1 MRVLIVSQY
10 YPPENVLIPFDVAQ
24 GLRERGHDV
33 RVLTGYPN
41 YPAGQIFP
49 GYRQRW
55 RHRSIEQGIDVLRVP
70 LFIDHSQN
78 AMKRMMNYFT
88 FACSSA
94 LAWRFS
100 RGVDVIYV
108 YATQMTPAL
117 GPWLWRK
124 AGGAPYVLHVQDLW
138 PDSIIGSALSGG
150 GKKAQL
156 IEAFLTPW
164 LKRVYMRASGVI
176 AIAPRMLDTLVDRGV
191 LREKA
196 RLVYNWAGEVPSPKQ
211 PEFQADGPVRI
222 VYAGNL
228 GEMQDLENVVRA
240 AAEVEPSQMQLT
252 LVGDG
257 VMKPLLEALVSDLG
271 VNHVHFKEPVPKE
284 QMAEIYS
291 SADFG
296 LVSLRALPVFEG
308 TVPSK
313 FQTILAHGL
322 PVVTTVQG
330 DVRSIT
336 DEYGLGIT
344 ADAESVHD
352 LVRAFRAAASC
363 TPEARQRMGDQARKA
378 AKEMFARDGA
388 IDKIEASLADASY
401 GGKVRK

>member
-1 MRVLIVSQY
+1 MRVLILSQY
-10 YPPENVLIPFDVAQ
+10 FPPENVTVPFDVAQ
-24 GLRERGHDV
+24 GLRDRGHDV

-41 YPAGQIFP
+41 YPAGKLFP

-55 RHRSIEQGIDVLRVP
+55 WHRSFEQGIDLLRVP

-100 RGVDVIYV
+100 RGADVIYV

-138 PDSIIGSALSGG
+138 PDSIVGSALSGG

-156 IEAFLTPW
+156 IEALLTPW
-164 LKRVYMRASGVI
+164 LRRVYKRASGVI

-211 PEFQADGPVRI
+211 PEYQADGPVRI

-240 AAEVEPSQMQLT
+240 AAVVGPSKMQLL

-257 VMKPLLEALVSDLG
+257 VMKTVLETLVAELG
-271 VNHVHFKEPVPKE
+271 VNHVCFKGPVPKE
-284 QMAEIYS
+284 QMAEIYG

-296 LVSLRALPVFEG
+296 LVSLRDLPVFEG
-308 TVPSK
+308 TIPSK
-313 FQTILAHGL
+313 FQTILAYGL
-322 PVVTTVQG
+322 PVLTTVQG

-336 DEYGLGIT
+336 DEYGLGIS
-344 ADAESVHD
+344 ADAESVDD
-352 LVRAFRAAASC
+352 LVRAFRSAVSC
-363 TPEARQRMGDQARKA
+363 TPEARQRMGAQARKA
-378 AKEMFARDGA
+378 AKEMFSRDSA
-388 IDKIEASLADASY
+388 IDEIEASLADASY
-401 GGKVRK
+401 EG